1 MAKELKIRITGD
13 ASGLQKGTKDAEGI
27 LSGFGSKVSAWSV
40 AAGTLLADGIK
51 TGLKGAIGLIGDSV
65 GIAGDLNESM
75 SKVGELFGDWAIDIE
90 QFADTAATEL
100 GLSKGAALDAA
111 ATFATF
117 GKAAGLSK
125 GDITSFAQA
134 NTQMASDFASFFNT
148 SPEEAVEKIGAAF
161 RGESEPIRQFGILLD
176 ADSVKAKAVQLG
188 LVKTSVDMLKL
199 STAQEAAEK
208 AQRKYN
214 EQLTKFGGESTQ
226 ATDAARDLEQAQ
238 MKLSTVM
245 EGSVPDLNAQQKVLA
260 TQQIIMEQ
268 GSAAMGDF
276 SRTSGGLANQQR
288 ILAAQVENLKGRIGQ
303 ALLPIVSK
311 LVTFINTKLLPAI
324 SALADKWIPR
334 FSTAFKVLVSGFQ
347 NFADGATTS
356 GVFGFFERI
365 GILAGKT
372 VAWFQKLA
380 AVFRSGG
387 WTAALGEIGK
397 KLVDVWLWAA
407 DWLYTS
413 ALPAI
418 GRALLAIGKKFG
430 TWITETAVPYLQA
443 NMPIW
448 LAALGSWL
456 ETTAI
461 PWLGEKS
468 RQLAALLGGW
478 VAQAAQYLWENLPG
492 WIAAFADWYYG
503 TALPWVAGKMGELA
517 QKLGDWIVQG
527 AQSLRDNLPTWI
539 GAFVE
544 WAVGT
549 ALPTILEKA
558 AEWQLKIVEWVLTA
572 AADLTVKLPEWT
584 KRFAAWAASEAL
596 PAILGF
602 GKDILVKLGEGV
614 AGANDFLYDVGV
626 NVVAGMIRG
635 LQSMAGSLRSAATSL
650 VADNIPGPVR
660 DLLGISSPSKVF
672 HQIGMQTAQGLAGGM
687 LAGTGMVQAA
697 SGRLAGAALPSGP
710 SFSAQRSYGQ
720 ADLSGGELWSP
731 ARQTVIVEIDGRQV
745 VMATARPAEFV
756 HRAGR

>member
-51 TGLKGAIGLIGDSV
+51 TGVSAAIGFIGDSI
-65 GIAGDLNESM
+65 GAATDINETI
-75 SKVGELFGDWAIDIE
+75 SKVGVLFGDAAGEIE
-90 QFADTAATEL
+90 AFAATAATGL
-100 GLSKGAALDAA
+100 GQSRQQAMDAA

-117 GKAAGLSK
+117 GKGAGLS
-125 GDITSFAQA
+125 GSALADFSTDLTVLASD
-134 NTQMASDFASFFNT
+134 MASFSNT
-148 SPEEAVEKIGAAF
+148 SPEQAIGAIGAAL
-161 RGESEPIRQFGILLD
+161 RGESEPIRAYGVLLD
-176 ADSVKAKAVQLG
+176 DATLRQKALELG
-188 LVKTSVDMLKL
+188 ITSTTKD
-199 STAQEAAEK
+199 A
-208 AQRKYN
+208 
-214 EQLTKFGGESTQ
+214 LT
-226 ATDAARDLEQAQ
+226 
-238 MKLSTVM
+238 
-245 EGSVPDLNAQQKVLA
+245 PQQKVLA
-260 TQQIIMEQ
+260 AQAAIFDQT
-268 GSAAMGDF
+268 SAAQGDF
-276 SRTSGGLANQQR
+276 ARTSGGLANQQR
-288 ILAAQVENLKGRIGQ
+288 ILAAQVENLKARLGQ
-303 ALLPIVSK
+303 ALLPVVQR
-311 LVTFINTKLLPAI
+311 LVTFINTTVIPVLSAWAEKYGPAVER
-324 SALADKWIPR
+324 ALA
-334 FSTAFKVLVSGFQ
+334 
-347 NFADGATTS
+347 
-356 GVFGFFERI
+356 
-365 GILAGKT
+365 GIAGWVT
-372 VAWFQKLA
+372 KLTGL
-380 AVFRSGG
+380 FRSGG
-387 WTAALGEIGK
+387 WSAALGEIGK
-397 KLVDVWLWAA
+397 KLVDVWMWAA

-413 ALPAI
+413 ALPAV

-468 RQLAALLGGW
+468 RQLASLLGGW
-478 VAQAAQYLWENLPG
+478 ISQAVGYLWENLPG

-517 QKLGDWIVQG
+517 VKLGDWIVQG

-558 AEWQLKIVEWVLTA
+558 AEWQLKIVEWVAQA
-572 AADLTVKLPEWT
+572 AIDLAVKLPEWI
-584 KRFAAWAASEAL
+584 AAFNTWAASEAL
-596 PAILGF
+596 PALLQF
-602 GKDILVKLGEGV
+602 GKDLLAKLGEGV

>member
-51 TGLKGAIGLIGDSV
+51 TGVKGAIGLIGSS
-65 GIAGDLNESM
+65 ISEASDLNESA
-75 SKVGELFGDWAIDIE
+75 SKINQLFGEGSSAIND
-90 QFADTAATEL
+90 FAASAATGL
-100 GLSKGAALDAA
+100 GQSKLQALDAA
-111 ATFATF
+111 ATFGTF
-117 GKAAGLSK
+117 GRAAGLAGEDLVRFSTNNVK
-125 GDITSFAQA
+125 
-134 NTQMASDFASFFNT
+134 MASDFASFFND
-148 SPEEAVEKIGAAF
+148 SPEGAIEAIGAAF
-161 RGESEPIRQFGILLD
+161 RGETEPIRKYGIMLD
-176 ADSVKAKAVQLG
+176 AASIKAKALQLG
-188 LVKTSVDMLKL
+188 LAKGEVDTLKL
-199 STAQEAAEK
+199 SRAQETAEK

-214 EQLTKFGGESTQ
+214 EQLTKFGDGSTE
-226 ATDAARDLEQAQ
+226 ASDAARDLEQAQ
-238 MKLSTVM
+238 LGMAAVM
-245 EGSVPDLNAQQKVLA
+245 EGSVPELTNQQKILAAQQL
-260 TQQIIMEQ
+260 IFEQ
-268 GSAAMGDF
+268 GAAAQGDF
-276 SRTSGGLANQQR
+276 AETSGGLANQQR
-288 ILAAQVENLKGRIGQ
+288 ILAAQFDNLKGRIGQ
-303 ALLPIVSK
+303 AFLPAAQK
-311 LVTFINTKLLPAI
+311 LVSFANTKLLPAI

-334 FSTAFKVLVSGFQ
+334 FSTAFKALVSGFQ

-356 GVFGFFERI
+356 GVFGFFEQI
-365 GILAGKT
+365 GIYAGQT

-387 WTAALGEIGK
+387 WTAALGEMGK
-397 KLVDVWLWAA
+397 KLVDVWLWAS

-413 ALPAI
+413 ALPAV
-418 GRALLAIGKKFG
+418 GRALLAIGRKFG
-430 TWITETAVPYLQA
+430 TWVTETAVPYLQA

-468 RQLAALLGGW
+468 RQLASLLGGW
-478 VAQAAQYLWENLPG
+478 ISQAVGYLWENLPG

-517 QKLGDWIVQG
+517 VKLGDWIVQG

-558 AEWQLKIVEWVLTA
+558 AEWQLKIVEWVAQA
-572 AADLTVKLPEWT
+572 AIDLAVKLPEWI
-584 KRFAAWAASEAL
+584 AAFNTWAASEAL
-596 PAILGF
+596 PALLQF
-602 GKDILVKLGEGV
+602 GKDLLAKLGEGV

-672 HQIGMQTAQGLAGGM
+672 HRIGMQTAQGLAGGM
-687 LAGTGMVQAA
+687 LAGTGMVSAA

>member
-51 TGLKGAIGLIGDSV
+51 TGVSAAIGFIGDSI
-65 GIAGDLNESM
+65 GAATDINETI
-75 SKVGELFGDWAIDIE
+75 SKVGVLFGDAAGEIE
-90 QFADTAATEL
+90 AFAATAATGL
-100 GLSKGAALDAA
+100 GQSRQQAMDAA

-117 GKAAGLSK
+117 GKGAGLS
-125 GDITSFAQA
+125 GSALADFSTDLTVLASD
-134 NTQMASDFASFFNT
+134 MASFSNT
-148 SPEEAVEKIGAAF
+148 SPEQAIEAIGAAL
-161 RGESEPIRQFGILLD
+161 RGESEPIRAYGVLLD
-176 ADSVKAKAVQLG
+176 DATLRQKALELG
-188 LVKTSVDMLKL
+188 ITSTTKD
-199 STAQEAAEK
+199 A
-208 AQRKYN
+208 
-214 EQLTKFGGESTQ
+214 LT
-226 ATDAARDLEQAQ
+226 
-238 MKLSTVM
+238 
-245 EGSVPDLNAQQKVLA
+245 PQQKVLA
-260 TQQIIMEQ
+260 AQAAIFDQT
-268 GSAAMGDF
+268 SAAQGDF
-276 SRTSGGLANQQR
+276 ARTSGGLANQQR
-288 ILAAQVENLKGRIGQ
+288 ILGAQVENLKAKIGQ
-303 ALLPIVSK
+303 GLLPVVQK
-311 LVTFINTKLLPAI
+311 LATWANTKLIPAI
-324 SALADKWIPR
+324 SALADVWVPR
-334 FSTAFKVLVSGFQ
+334 ITTAFKVLASGFK
-347 NFADGATTS
+347 FFEDGRTTG
-356 GVFGFFERI
+356 GVFGFFEQI
-365 GILAGKT
+365 GIYAGQT

-387 WTAALGEIGK
+387 WSAALGEMGK
-397 KLVDVWLWAA
+397 KLVDVWLWAS

-448 LAALGSWL
+448 LAALGTWL

-517 QKLGDWIVQG
+517 VKLGDWIVQG

-558 AEWQLKIVEWVLTA
+558 AEWQLKIVEWVTQA
-572 AADLTVKLPEWT
+572 AIDLAVKLPEWI
-584 KRFAAWAASEAL
+584 AAFNTWAASEAL
-596 PAILGF
+596 PALLQF
-602 GKDILVKLGEGV
+602 GKDLLAKLGEGV

-687 LAGTGMVQAA
+687 LAGTGMVSAA

-731 ARQTVIVEIDGRQV
+731 ARQTVIVEVDGRQV